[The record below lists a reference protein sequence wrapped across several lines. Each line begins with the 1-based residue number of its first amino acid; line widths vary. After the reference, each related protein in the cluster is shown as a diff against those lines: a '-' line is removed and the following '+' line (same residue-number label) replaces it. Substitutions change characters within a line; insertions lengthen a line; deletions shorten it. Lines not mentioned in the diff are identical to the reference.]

1 MHNTSPGQP
10 ENCVCIVAPY
20 LPVVSETFIRGHA
33 ERLPAKV
40 VLVHSWPPSI
50 GDRPVLRW
58 PTRLVYKVRRR
69 LLSAGTRNETT
80 AAYMAAFRRA
90 RAQAVLAEYGTTG
103 VATMEACRE
112 LGIPLIVHFHGYDAS
127 VHAVLNENRE
137 TYPLMFQQAA
147 AVIAVSRS
155 MARKLISL
163 GCPSEKVHYNPCG
176 INCHDFRGAEPS
188 SAPPVFLA
196 VGRFVEKKAP
206 QLTLKAFAIVHQSMP
221 AARLRMIGE
230 GPLLDECRQLA
241 IELKLQDAVTFLGA
255 QPPAAVQK
263 EMRSA
268 RCFVQHSMEATNGDC
283 EGTPV
288 GILEAGASG
297 LPVVSTR
304 HAGIADVI
312 VEGVTGFLVDE
323 GDVDG
328 MAAHMLRLAQDPE
341 LARDLGVAA
350 RQRIESHFSEKLSDR
365 RLWAVIEPCLAP
377 ARVSTEGSTLLPRPF
392 SPQLT
397 PDCE

>member
-1 MHNTSPGQP
+1 MSGKDKIHITSPGQP
-10 ENCVCIVAPY
+10 EKCVCIVAPY

-33 ERLPAKV
+33 ERMPAKV

-58 PTRLVYKVRRR
+58 PTRMVYKVRRG
-69 LLSAGTRNETT
+69 LLGAGTRNETT

-90 RAQAVLAEYGTTG
+90 RARAVLAEYGTIG

-112 LGIPLIVHFHGYDAS
+112 LDIPLFVHFHGYDAS
-127 VHAVLNENRE
+127 VHDVLEENRE
-137 TYPLMFQQAA
+137 TYPLLFQQAA
-147 AVIAVSRS
+147 AIIAVSRA
-155 MARKLISL
+155 MERKLISL
-163 GCPSEKVHYNPCG
+163 GASPEKVHYNPCG
-176 INCHDFRGAEPS
+176 INCDEFRGASPS

-206 QLTLKAFAIVHQSMP
+206 QLTLKAFAIVHQLAP
-221 AARLRMIGE
+221 EARLRMVGE

-241 IELKLQDAVTFLGA
+241 VELKLQDVVTFLGA
-255 QPPAAVQK
+255 QPPEIVQK

-268 RCFVQHSMEATNGDC
+268 RCFVQHSREAANGDC

-304 HAGIADVI
+304 HAGIPDVV
-312 VEGVTGFLVDE
+312 VEGETGFLVDE

-328 MAAHMLRLAQDPE
+328 MASNMLRLVQKPE

-350 RQRIESHFSEKLSDR
+350 RQRMENHYSEKLSDR
-365 RLWAVIEPCLAP
+365 RLWAIIEPCLAP
-377 ARVSTEGSTLLPRPF
+377 A
-392 SPQLT
+392 LT
-397 PDCE
+397 PAESTVLTQAFSAN